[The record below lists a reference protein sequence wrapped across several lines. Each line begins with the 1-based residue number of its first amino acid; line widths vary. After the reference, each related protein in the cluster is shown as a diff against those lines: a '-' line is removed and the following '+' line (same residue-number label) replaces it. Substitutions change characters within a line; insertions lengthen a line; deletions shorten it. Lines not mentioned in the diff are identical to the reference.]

1 MWRWLAGVEDEVRA
15 CKELG
20 LAPDAPRLAISHIG
34 LQVAKQINAAAN
46 FIQLMQHI
54 FLYGSLQSVAITQDA
69 FIKEDFKIRRTT
81 ENAKRL
87 AAYDDATEG
96 NL

>member
-1 MWRWLAGVEDEVRA
+1 
-15 CKELG
+15 
-20 LAPDAPRLAISHIG
+20 
-34 LQVAKQINAAAN
+34 
-46 FIQLMQHI
+46 MQHM
-54 FLYGSLQSVAITQDA
+54 FLYGSLQGVAITQDT
-69 FIKEDFKIRRTT
+69 FIREDFKIRRTT